1 MSGTQH
7 RHETAKNAFRGE
19 AEAAGDA
26 RMLQLIEAAE
36 DIFLAKGYHAATMN
50 DVAKAAG
57 MSKKTVYTIIESK
70 AELFGALLRITNH
83 C

>member
-1 MSGTQH
+1 M
-7 RHETAKNAFRGE
+7 R
-19 AEAAGDA
+19 
-26 RMLQLIEAAE
+26 QLIAAAE

-57 MSKKTVYTIIESK
+57 MSKKTVYMMIESK
-70 AELFGALLRITNH
+70 AELFGALLRTATR